1 MHKYINVILYNTI
14 NRILLLFNR
23 CITAKTIFYIDNLAD
38 GWREWVS
45 YKDYFEVNYN
55 VVSKTDN
62 KNYYK
67 IEKQITLFK
76 YKFKRK

>member
-1 MHKYINVILYNTI
+1 MHKYINVILYHTI

-23 CITAKTIFYIDNLAD
+23 CITFDTILYVGNLD
-38 GWREWVS
+38 DDWKKWEH
-45 YKDYFEVNYN
+45 YKDYFEINYN
-55 VVSKTDN
+55 IVSKTDN

-67 IEKQITLFK
+67 IEKQIKLFK

>member
-1 MHKYINVILYNTI
+1 MKIIINVILYKTI
-14 NRILLLFNR
+14 NRVLLLFNR
-23 CITAKTIFYIDNLAD
+23 CIIFDIIFYIDNKND
-38 GWREWVS
+38 NWKEWVS
-45 YKDYFEVNYN
+45 YKDYFEINYN
-55 VVSKTDN
+55 IVSKTDN

>member
-1 MHKYINVILYNTI
+1 MGKYINVILYKTI

-23 CITAKTIFYIDNLAD
+23 CITFNSIFYIDNKD
-38 GWREWVS
+38 DDYKEWVG
-45 YKDYFEVNYN
+45 YKDYFEINYN
-55 VVSKTDN
+55 IVSKTDD
-62 KNYYK
+62 KYYI